1 MEWYR
6 PRRRSFPW
14 RVRPDPYRVLVS
26 EVMLQQTQASRV
38 TPAFERFVARF
49 PSISALALAPRSEIV
64 RAWSGLGYNRRA
76 VALSEAAR
84 AVVRDHGG
92 RIPSVP
98 EDLERLPGV
107 GPYTAAAVAS
117 LAFGEPLA
125 AVDTNVRRV
134 VARAILGVDG
144 AEASERVVADA
155 AERWLDRRDPGA
167 FNQALMD
174 LGREICRPVP
184 RCEACPLASDCPF
197 RRSRRRSSPPRRPQP
212 PFQGSS
218 RQVRG
223 RVVEALRDLR
233 SASLERLGREAGAP
247 LSRVREAVRELDGD
261 GIVRAGPAARSGSPL
276 GRVWLAD

>member
-14 RVRPDPYRVLVS
+14 RVRPEPYRVLVS

-38 TPAFERFVARF
+38 IPAFERFVARF
-49 PSISALALAPRSEIV
+49 PSVSALALAPRSEIV
-64 RAWSGLGYNRRA
+64 RVWSGLGYNRRA

-84 AVVRDHGG
+84 AVIRDHGG

-107 GPYTAAAVAS
+107 GAYTAAAVAS
-117 LAFGEPLA
+117 LAFGEPVA

-134 VARAILGVDG
+134 VARALLGVDG
-144 AEASERVVADA
+144 REASARVVADA
-155 AERWLDRRDPGA
+155 AERWLDRRDPGG

-184 RCEACPLASDCPF
+184 RCEACPLASDCSF
-197 RRSRRRSSPPRRPQP
+197 RRSRRRSSPPRHQP

-218 RQVRG
+218 RQARG

-233 SASLERLGREAGAP
+233 SASLERLAREAGAP
-247 LSRVREAVRELDGD
+247 LSRVREAVRALDDD

-276 GRVWLAD
+276 GRVRLAD